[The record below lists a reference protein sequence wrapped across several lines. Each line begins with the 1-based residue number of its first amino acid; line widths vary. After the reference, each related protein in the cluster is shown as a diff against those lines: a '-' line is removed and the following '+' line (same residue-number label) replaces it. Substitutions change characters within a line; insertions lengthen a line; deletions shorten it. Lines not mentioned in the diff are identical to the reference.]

1 MCVCLCVKEC
11 LYDNVVCVC
20 VCVCKSVCDRCL
32 GVGIYEGKLVCVCVF
47 LCSSA
52 RVAAESPADRDLFE
66 THVADVRISCVGYSS
81 TSATVHGSV
90 LDCSI
95 TPWYHTT
102 PGLPGYPTAPSRYC
116 LHAYSRTAIDKKN
129 PKIPYDDA
137 ESNILIIFPTITALL
152 SIRYQLPSVSP
163 PALGFTNNL

>member
-1 MCVCLCVKEC
+1 M
-11 LYDNVVCVC
+11 
-20 VCVCKSVCDRCL
+20 
-32 GVGIYEGKLVCVCVF
+32 CVCVF

-90 LDCSI
+90 LDYPVVSYDTRFTRVSYC
-95 TPWYHTT
+95 T
-102 PGLPGYPTAPSRYC
+102 LPV
-116 LHAYSRTAIDKKN
+116 LFIHAYSRTAIDKKN